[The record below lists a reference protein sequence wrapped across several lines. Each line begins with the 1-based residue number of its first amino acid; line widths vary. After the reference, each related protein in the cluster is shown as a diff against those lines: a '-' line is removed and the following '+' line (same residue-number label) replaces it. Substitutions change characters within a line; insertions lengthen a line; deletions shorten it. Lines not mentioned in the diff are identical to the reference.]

1 MISELPGDIGPLD
14 PGVNELFR
22 TLTSEPTPAELADEQ
37 SALAMFR
44 ANITPPASQPT
55 LPIATGPIATGPIAT
70 GPIAT
75 GPIATGPSPSP
86 AGGRR
91 AARPA
96 RHGTGLFRRSGGWGV
111 RLAAAVV
118 IVIAVALASAAYTA
132 VLPQPIQL
140 LAHRVLGV
148 IGVPSPH
155 HSGHP
160 ASSAR
165 GRRRST
171 QPQSG
176 GSPGRSNPGRSTPAS
191 TPSPHAHKSATPTAS
206 PSSSPSAATGPARLS
221 ASASSAEVTAGA
233 QVVIEGQFTRSG
245 VGVQGVTIQL
255 IERFVGH
262 PLWHLAGTAQTT
274 TDGNVAVTVPAVTA
288 NAVFRLRDVGV
299 AHSANVLV
307 IVAPPVTA
315 TLTPGAAGL
324 RDALMVSTLYAHRG
338 NVVQLEVLESGIW
351 KYLRE
356 RRLGAAG
363 KTTFV
368 LSGKRLANLEVR
380 VVLLATARHG
390 SSISNTQT
398 VPPPS

>member
-14 PGVNELFR
+14 PGVDELFR

-44 ANITPPASQPT
+44 ANISPPASHPT
-55 LPIATGPIATGPIAT
+55 VPIATGQIPAAPIRTAN
-70 GPIAT
+70 
-75 GPIATGPSPSP
+75 P
-86 AGGRR
+86 APDRGRR
-91 AARPA
+91 AASAPA
-96 RHGTGLFRRSGGWGV
+96 RHGTGLFRRSGGWAI

-118 IVIAVALASAAYTA
+118 IVLAVALASAAYTA

-155 HSGHP
+155 HSGRP
-160 ASSAR
+160 ASSPP
-165 GRRRST
+165 GRHLSTPPRS
-171 QPQSG
+171 
-176 GSPGRSNPGRSTPAS
+176 GSSPTHPAPGRSAPAGTRSPAS
-191 TPSPHAHKSATPTAS
+191 HKSATPTAS
-206 PSSSPSAATGPARLS
+206 PSHSPPAATGPATLS
-221 ASASSAEVTAGA
+221 ASASSAVVTAGA

-245 VGVQGVTIQL
+245 TGVQGVTVQL
-255 IERFVGH
+255 IERFVGR

-299 AHSANVLV
+299 AHSTNVLV

-324 RDALMVSTLYAHRG
+324 RDALVVSTLYAHRG
-338 NVVQLEVLESGIW
+338 NVVQLEVLKNGIW
-351 KYLRE
+351 TYLRE
-356 RRLGAAG
+356 RRLNAAG

-368 LSGKRLANLEVR
+368 LSGTRLQNLEVQ
-380 VVLLATARHG
+380 VVLLATLRHG
-390 SSISNTQT
+390 SSVSNTQT

>member
-1 MISELPGDIGPLD
+1 MISELPGDVGPLD

-44 ANITPPASQPT
+44 ANISPPASQPT
-55 LPIATGPIATGPIAT
+55 VPIATGPIPNGPIPTAN
-70 GPIAT
+70 
-75 GPIATGPSPSP
+75 P
-86 AGGRR
+86 APDRSRR
-91 AARPA
+91 AAAAPG
-96 RHGTGLFRRSGGWGV
+96 RHGTRLFRRSGGWGI

-118 IVIAVALASAAYTA
+118 IVIAIALASAAYTA

-160 ASSAR
+160 ARSSR
-165 GRRRST
+165 GQHRST
-171 QPQSG
+171 PPQSG
-176 GSPGRSNPGRSTPAS
+176 RSPGHPNPGGSAPAG
-191 TPSPHAHKSATPTAS
+191 TPSPRAHKSATPTAS
-206 PSSSPSAATGPARLS
+206 PSHSPSATGPAKLS

-233 QVVIEGQFTRSG
+233 KVVIDGQFTRSG
-245 VGVQGVTIQL
+245 IGVQGVTIQL

-274 TDGNVAVTVPAVTA
+274 TDGNVTVTVPAVTA

-324 RDALMVSTLYAHRG
+324 RDVLMVSTLYAHRG
-338 NVVQLEVLESGIW
+338 NVVQLDVLKSGIW
-351 KYLRE
+351 TYLRE
-356 RRLGAAG
+356 RRLNAAG
-363 KTTFV
+363 KTAFV
-368 LSGKRLANLEVR
+368 LSGKRLQNLEVR

-398 VPPPS
+398 VPPTS

>member
-37 SALAMFR
+37 RALAMFR
-44 ANITPPASQPT
+44 ANIIPPAGQPT
-55 LPIATGPIATGPIAT
+55 VPIATGPIATGPIPT
-70 GPIAT
+70 GPNPAPIRSRRT
-75 GPIATGPSPSP
+75 GAEPP
-86 AGGRR
+86 
-91 AARPA
+91 
-96 RHGTGLFRRSGGWGV
+96 RHSTRLFRRSGGWGI
-111 RLAAAVV
+111 RLAAAAV
-118 IVIAVALASAAYTA
+118 IVLAVALASAAYTA
-132 VLPQPIQL
+132 VLPQPVQL

-155 HSGHP
+155 QSGNS
-160 ASSAR
+160 ASS
-165 GRRRST
+165 
-171 QPQSG
+171 
-176 GSPGRSNPGRSTPAS
+176 SPGHHRGVRLQPGKSAGIANPGQSAPAGTS
-191 TPSPHAHKSATPTAS
+191 SPAAHKSARPTPP
-206 PSSSPSAATGPARLS
+206 PSHSPSAATGPAKLS
-221 ASASSAEVTAGA
+221 ASASSAEVTAGS
-233 QVVIEGQFTRSG
+233 QVVIDGQFTRSG
-245 VGVQGVTIQL
+245 TGVQGVTIQL

-262 PLWHLAGTAQTT
+262 PLWHLVGTAQTT
-274 TDGNVAVTVPAVTA
+274 AGGNVAVTVPAVTA

-307 IVAPPVTA
+307 IVQPPVTA
-315 TLTPGAAGL
+315 TLTPGALKL
-324 RDALMVSTLYAHRG
+324 RDVLMVSTLYAHRG
-338 NVVQLEVLESGIW
+338 NLVQLEALESGIW
-351 KYLRE
+351 TYLRQ
-356 RRLGAAG
+356 RRLTAAG

>member
-14 PGVNELFR
+14 PGVDELFR
-22 TLTSEPTPAELADEQ
+22 RLTSEPTPAELADEQ

-44 ANITPPASQPT
+44 ANIGPPVSQPT
-55 LPIATGPIATGPIAT
+55 LPIANGPIATGPFAT
-70 GPIAT
+70 GPNAA
-75 GPIATGPSPSP
+75 PNPSPIRS
-86 AGGRR
+86 RR
-91 AARPA
+91 AAAEPA
-96 RHGTGLFRRSGGWGV
+96 RHGTRLFRRSGGWGI

-155 HSGHP
+155 RPGHA
-160 ASSAR
+160 ASSSRERHPSAPPEAGTSPSHPTHERSAPAR
-165 GRRRST
+165 S
-171 QPQSG
+171 S
-176 GSPGRSNPGRSTPAS
+176 SPTAR
-191 TPSPHAHKSATPTAS
+191 KSARPTAS
-206 PSSSPSAATGPARLS
+206 PSHSPSAATGPAKLS

-233 QVVIEGQFTRSG
+233 QVVIDGQFTRSG
-245 VGVQGVTIQL
+245 IGVQGVTIQL

-262 PLWHLAGTAQTT
+262 PLWHLVGTAQTT
-274 TDGNVAVTVPAVTA
+274 TDGNVAVTVPAVPA

-299 AHSANVLV
+299 AHSTNVLV

-315 TLTPGAAGL
+315 KLTSGAAGL
-324 RDALMVSTLYAHRG
+324 RDILMVSTLYAHRG
-338 NVVQLEVLESGIW
+338 NVVQLEVLKSGIW
-351 KYLRE
+351 TYLRE
-356 RRLGAAG
+356 RRLNAAG

-368 LSGKRLANLEVR
+368 LSGKRLQNLEVR

-390 SSISNTQT
+390 SSVSNTQT